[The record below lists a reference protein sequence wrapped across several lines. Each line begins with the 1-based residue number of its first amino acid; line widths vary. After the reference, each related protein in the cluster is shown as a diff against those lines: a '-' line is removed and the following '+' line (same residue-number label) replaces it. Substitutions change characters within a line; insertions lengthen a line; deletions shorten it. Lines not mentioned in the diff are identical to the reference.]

1 MRNLLQ
7 VPYALILAPG
17 ATAVRRTG
25 NTKRRYPL
33 HDQLMREEAR
43 KNSCYYADFMKTSLS
58 LGGFHTKRKRE
69 RCQRLLEL
77 VRVENN
83 AFSRKTF
90 FIESHIFSR
99 RKCLFWKTMRFLNS
113 YTLSRKQCPILTTRP
128 LREKNTRGNTTLVN
142 KGSNL
147 SNYSKPVAAGN
158 RVA

>member
-7 VPYALILAPG
+7 VPLALILVPG

-33 HDQLMREEAR
+33 HGQLMREEAR

-83 AFSRKTF
+83 AFSRK
-90 FIESHIFSR
+90 H
-99 RKCLFWKTMRFLNS
+99 LFFLNAIFFLEGNAFS
-113 YTLSRKQCPILTTRP
+113 GRQCVSLTAIPFQENNALS
-128 LREKNTRGNTTLVN
+128 
-142 KGSNL
+142 
-147 SNYSKPVAAGN
+147 
-158 RVA
+158 